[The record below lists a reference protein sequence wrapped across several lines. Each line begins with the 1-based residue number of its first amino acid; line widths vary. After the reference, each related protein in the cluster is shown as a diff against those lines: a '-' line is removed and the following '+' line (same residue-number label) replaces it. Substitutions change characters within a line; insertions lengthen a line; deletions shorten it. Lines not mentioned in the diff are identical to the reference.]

1 MSNMEIWYDLEAW
14 KPATQK
20 EIDSLVEKG
29 AIRRLKSEQVAELKQ
44 NF

>member
-1 MSNMEIWYDLEAW
+1 MSNIDALADAEAW

-20 EIDSLVEKG
+20 EIDSLVEEG
-29 AIRRLKSEQVAELKQ
+29 AIRRLTPEEVAEVKQ